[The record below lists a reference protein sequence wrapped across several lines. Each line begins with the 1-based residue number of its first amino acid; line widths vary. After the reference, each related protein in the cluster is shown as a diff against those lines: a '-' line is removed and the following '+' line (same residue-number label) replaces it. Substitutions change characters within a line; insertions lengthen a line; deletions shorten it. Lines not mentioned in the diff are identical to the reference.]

1 MLTKNQ
7 ILKLAAIF
15 SLMSLLGACASTGGN
30 GTPQYPL
37 EKLGKSVTET
47 GNRIW
52 DGTRYLFK
60 LKDSEDTVAE
70 GDLADEYF
78 DEFDTE
84 VFDEIEI
91 SDVDATGVEKPL
103 DLDSLGSAITTD
115 VDSEISDEVMAVKEI
130 PDSSEDLYHT
140 VGENESLWVLA
151 KMLTGNANN
160 WRALAEINNL
170 DESGSVYVGQR
181 IRIPAEMKR
190 VPLDDEV
197 VADNQPAIEAEPQA
211 ETMQAKAAGETDS
224 KPMMAAGDGEE
235 FEVLAGESLW
245 FFAKRTTGNS
255 ANWTKIAQANNMSES
270 EANNVR
276 FGQTILVPGDLVID
290 GAGGQK
296 QAASEATMQKS
307 SEAAVAVADAI
318 QPREGNTSEAEVTL
332 AAATDKPATG
342 SAEDEIKIVEANFQS
357 EPPKELPLAKQS
369 DDLLAEQGEV
379 APGTEA
385 DGDAVMVSGTY
396 YPKAIY
402 NEANFS
408 SSLLMRVSPGTKLN
422 VSKAVGPWFEV
433 VTDKGVGY
441 VHSRDTK

>member
-15 SLMSLLGACASTGGN
+15 SLMSLLGACASTGGS

-37 EKLGKSVTET
+37 ERLGKSVTET

-60 LKDSEDTVAE
+60 LKDSDDTIAE

-91 SDVDATGVEKPL
+91 SDVDAAGVEKPL
-103 DLDSLGSAITTD
+103 DLASLGTAITTD
-115 VDSEISDEVMAVKEI
+115 VSPEIAEEAVEVTEI
-130 PDSSEDLYHT
+130 PTSNEDLFHT
-140 VGENESLWVLA
+140 VGENESLWELA

-160 WRALAEINNL
+160 WRALAEINDL
-170 DESGSVYVGQR
+170 GESGSVYVGQR
-181 IRIPAEMKR
+181 IRIPADMKR
-190 VPLDDEV
+190 VPLDEDL
-197 VADNQPAIEAEPQA
+197 ANDNQPAAAEP
-211 ETMQAKAAGETDS
+211 EIMQAKADDEAES
-224 KPMMAAGDGEE
+224 KPMMAAETSTGDTEE

-245 FFAKRTTGNS
+245 FFAKRTTGS
-255 ANWTKIAQANNMSES
+255 PANWTKIAQANDMSES
-270 EANNVR
+270 QANNLR
-276 FGQTILVPGDLVID
+276 FGQTIKVPADLIAD
-290 GAGGQK
+290 GVAGQT
-296 QAASEATMQKS
+296 AAAEPAMNKTPEA
-307 SEAAVAVADAI
+307 EAALAVADAI
-318 QPREGNTSEAEVTL
+318 QLGEGDNSDAKVAL
-332 AAATDKPATG
+332 AAATDKPAA
-342 SAEDEIKIVEANFQS
+342 AEDDIKIVEANFQS
-357 EPPKELPLAKQS
+357 EPPKELELAKRA
-369 DDLLAEQGEV
+369 DDLLADQQGE
-379 APGTEA
+379 AATEE

-408 SSLLMRVSPGTKLN
+408 SSLLMRVSPGTKLT